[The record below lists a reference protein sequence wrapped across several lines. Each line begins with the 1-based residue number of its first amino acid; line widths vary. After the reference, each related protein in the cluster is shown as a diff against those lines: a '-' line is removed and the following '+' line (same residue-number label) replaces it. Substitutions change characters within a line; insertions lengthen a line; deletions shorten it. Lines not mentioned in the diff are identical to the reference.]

1 MSTRVEDVWPVT
13 PLQEGFLFHSR
24 LAGDGPDS
32 YIVQDTTRIDGPL
45 DTAVLRT
52 AWETVVAR
60 HAPLRACFPEPP
72 GSGGPIQ
79 VIPSAVRLPWRE
91 EDLTGLA
98 HADALAQAAKL
109 AAEER
114 ARRFDLARP
123 PLIRIL
129 LIRIAPAEHHL
140 VVTNHHIL
148 MDGWSLP
155 LLQREVTDLYDAGG
169 DPAGLAPVTPYRD
182 YIAWL
187 SNRDRD
193 GARAAWRSELADA
206 TTPTLLAAPGSG
218 ATAEPGRVEVA
229 LGTHATQRLTAFA
242 RARGLTVNT
251 ITQGAWGLLLGRL
264 LGRTDVTFGATVA
277 GRPPSL
283 PGVERMLG
291 LFITTVP
298 VRVRLPSGRTA
309 GEILDDLQAR
319 QSALIEHQHIG
330 LPEIQHAAGPGAG
343 FDTLVIFENFAAGGA
358 PPALAGLRLT
368 PLHGHNVTH
377 YPLSLAVF
385 PGPELLMV
393 LTHRPD
399 VLSRGEAEQL
409 ANRLTR
415 ILAQIPDDPA
425 VAEIDVLLPGERESL
440 LAAGAPGVGEVTI
453 LDLWAARV
461 AAFPE
466 SLAVDSLTAAE
477 VDARADRWA
486 GWLRFKGVV
495 SGTRVGVLLPR
506 SAELPALFLGIL
518 KAGASF
524 VPVEESYPQDRID
537 FIWHDAQVSLVV
549 DDPTLPEIS
558 APLGEIVVEPS
569 SEAYVM
575 YTSGSTGRPKGVSA
589 THAGVAGVAVNSCW
603 GDAGQKRVLF
613 HAPHAFDAS
622 TFELWTPLLGGGTVV
637 VAPPGQPDLRALI
650 TAHDIDV
657 VHVTAGLFR
666 VLAEED
672 PACFTGVSQV
682 LTGGDV
688 VPPEAVARVRE
699 ALPGV
704 EIRHVYGPTEV
715 TLSATT
721 YLVSAPTS
729 VLPIGGPRDGMRV
742 FVLDEALNPVP
753 AGVVGELYVA
763 GSGIAR
769 GYVGRPGLTA
779 SRFVACPFVP
789 GERMYR
795 TGDLARWTADGLVFA
810 GRADEQVKI
819 RGFRIEPAEIE
830 TVLLAHPQVS
840 QAAVIA
846 RTDGGEKYLVAYL
859 VGTDDVRSYL
869 AERLPDYMIPS
880 AFVLLDELPLT
891 GNGKLDRNALPAPA
905 AVTGSGRAPRTARE
919 EILCGIVGD
928 LLGVTSV
935 GPEDGFFDLG
945 GDSLT
950 AMRLVSRVR
959 SVLGAELAIRDV
971 FTTPTI
977 AALARHLDAPDTRRR
992 PRRTAA
998 ADGPVPL
1005 TWAQREMWQAYRE
1018 HGPSV
1023 TSTIPL
1029 AVRLHGDLDEQ
1040 ALRDAL
1046 ADVAARHEPLRTVY
1060 GFHDGVPVQT
1070 VLPPG
1075 SAPGLGEATGLDAV
1089 LSVPFDLDDG
1099 VPWRAALIR
1108 HSPTEAV
1115 LVIAVHHIAADGWS
1129 MGVLARDL
1137 SSAYTARR
1145 AGQSPRWRPLPLRYA
1160 DFAVWQHDLLT
1171 GEDLSGVRAGLEDR
1185 WRTALAGFPPTP
1197 QILAPGNGQ
1206 ATADAAGTVDVRIPA
1221 EVHEGLVRVARD
1233 TGATLFMVLHA
1244 GLLAA
1249 LERIGAGSDVPVGTA
1264 SAGRADEDVSDLVGL
1279 FAGMVVL
1286 RAGAAGNPAF
1296 TDLVGRARAAALNA
1310 YSAQDLPLGFVSERL
1325 ALPVHPPFEI
1335 VLGLETLPQPPWSLP
1350 GIRAEHLLP
1359 APGGRG
1365 GAMVG
1370 FALDLQEHDTS
1381 DGRPGGLTGRLWHAR
1396 AEHGETAGRLVAA
1409 FRRVLGAAAADPSF
1423 RIGGL
1428 R

>member
-91 EDLTGLA
+91 EDLTGLT

-129 LIRIAPAEHHL
+129 LIRIATAEHHL

-187 SNRDRD
+187 SSRDRD
-193 GARAAWRSELADA
+193 AARAAWRGELADA
-206 TTPTLLAAPGSG
+206 TTPTLLAAPGTG
-218 ATAEPGRVEVA
+218 TTAEPGRVEVT

-251 ITQGAWGLLLGRL
+251 IVQGAWGLLLGRL

-298 VRVRLPSGRTA
+298 VRVRLPHGRTA

-330 LPEIQHAAGPGAG
+330 LPEIQRAAGPGAG

-415 ILAQIPDDPA
+415 ILAQIPGDPA
-425 VAEIDVLLPGERESL
+425 VTDVDVLLPGERESL

-461 AAFPE
+461 AASPD
-466 SLAVDSLTAAE
+466 SPAVDALTTAE
-477 VDARADRWA
+477 VDERSDRWA
-486 GWLRFKGVV
+486 RWLRSKGVV

-506 SAELPALFLGIL
+506 GPDLPALFLGIL

-524 VPVEESYPQDRID
+524 VPVDPSYPAERID
-537 FIWHDAQVSLVV
+537 FIWQDAQVALVIE
-549 DDPTLPEIS
+549 DPTLPDEGDRD
-558 APLGEIVVEPS
+558 PLGVVFPS

-589 THAGVAGVAVNSCW
+589 THAGVAGVAINSCW
-603 GDAGQKRVLF
+603 GSAGQKRVLF
-613 HAPHAFDAS
+613 HAPHTFDAS

-637 VAPPGQPDLRALI
+637 VAPPGQVDVR
-650 TAHDIDV
+650 AHDVDV

-672 PACFTGVSQV
+672 PTCFAGVSQV

-688 VPPEAVARVRE
+688 VPPEAVARVLA
-699 ALPGV
+699 ALPEV

-715 TLSATT
+715 TLCATT
-721 YLVSAPTS
+721 FLVTDPIS
-729 VLPIGGPRDGMRV
+729 VLPIGGPRDGMQV

-753 AGVVGELYVA
+753 NGVIGELYVA
-763 GSGIAR
+763 GSGVAR

-779 SRFVACPFVP
+779 SRFVASPFAS

-795 TGDLARWTADGLVFA
+795 TGDLARWTADGLMFA

-830 TVLLAHPQVS
+830 AVLLAHPQVS
-840 QAAVIA
+840 QAAVVA
-846 RTDGGEKYLVAYL
+846 RSDGGEKYLVAYL
-859 VGTDDVRSYL
+859 VGTDDVWGHL
-869 AERLPDYMIPS
+869 ASRLPDYMIPS

-891 GNGKLDRNALPAPA
+891 DNGKLDRAALPAPA

-919 EILCGIVGD
+919 EILGGIVGD
-928 LLGVTSV
+928 LLGVASV

-977 AALARHLDAPDTRRR
+977 AGLARRLDAPDTRRR
-992 PRRTAA
+992 PHRTAA
-998 ADGPVPL
+998 ADAPTPL

-1023 TSTIPL
+1023 TGTIPL

-1040 ALRDAL
+1040 ALREAL
-1046 ADVAARHEPLRTVY
+1046 ADVADRHEPLRTVY
-1060 GFHDGVPVQT
+1060 GEHDGVPVQT
-1070 VLPPG
+1070 VLPG
-1075 SAPGLGEATGLDAV
+1075 SAPGLGEAADLDAV

-1099 VPWRAALIR
+1099 VPWRTALIR
-1108 HSPTEAV
+1108 HSPEEAA

-1171 GEDLSGVRAGLEDR
+1171 GEDPAGVRANLENR
-1185 WRTALAGFPPTP
+1185 WRTALDGLAPTP
-1197 QILAPGNGQ
+1197 RILAPTDGQ
-1206 ATADAAGTVDVRIPA
+1206 ATPGTAGTVDVRIPA
-1221 EVHEGLVRVARD
+1221 EVHEGLTRVARG

-1249 LERIGAGSDVPVGTA
+1249 LDRIGAGSDVPIGTA
-1264 SAGRADEDVSDLVGL
+1264 SAGRADEDVTDLVGL

-1286 RAGAAGNPAF
+1286 RATADGNPAF
-1296 TDLVGRARAAALNA
+1296 TDLVGRARAAALAA

-1359 APGGRG
+1359 VPGGRG

-1370 FALDLQEHDTS
+1370 FALDLQEHDTA

-1396 AEHGETAGRLVAA
+1396 AEHGDTAGRLVAA
-1409 FRRVLGAAAADPSF
+1409 FQRVLGDAAADPSF
-1423 RIGGL
+1423 RIGDT

>member
-45 DTAVLRT
+45 DSAVLRT

-60 HAPLRACFPEPP
+60 HAPLRACFPEPR
-72 GSGGPIQ
+72 GSDGPIQ

-98 HADALAQAAKL
+98 HDDALTQAAKL

-129 LIRIAPAEHHL
+129 LIRITPDEHHL

-155 LLQREVTDLYDAGG
+155 LLQGEVTELYDAGG

-193 GARAAWRSELADA
+193 AARTAWHGELADA
-206 TTPTLLAAPGSG
+206 PEPTLLAAPGTG
-218 ATAEPGRVEVA
+218 TAVEPGRVEVA
-229 LGTHATQRLTAFA
+229 LGTGATQRLTAFA
-242 RARGLTVNT
+242 RSRGLTVNT
-251 ITQGAWGLLLGRL
+251 IVQGAWGLLLGRL

-283 PGVERMLG
+283 SGVERMLG

-298 VRVRLPSGRTA
+298 VRVRLPYDRPV

-330 LPEIQHAAGPGAG
+330 LPEIQRAAGAGAG
-343 FDTLVIFENFAAGGA
+343 FDTLVIFESFPAGGA
-358 PPALAGLRLT
+358 PAAPAGLRLT

-385 PGPELLMV
+385 PGPDLLMV

-399 VLSRGEAEQL
+399 VLSRAEAERL
-409 ANRLTR
+409 ADRLVR
-415 ILAQIPDDPA
+415 ILTQIPDDVA
-425 VAEIDVLLPGERESL
+425 VAELDVLLPGERESL
-440 LAAGAPGVGEVTI
+440 LAPGGPGVGEVTM
-453 LDLWAARV
+453 LDLWEARV
-461 AAFPE
+461 AADPDG
-466 SLAVDSLTAAE
+466 LAVDALTAAE
-477 VDARADRWA
+477 VDERSDRWA
-486 GWLRFKGVV
+486 RFLQSEGVLP
-495 SGTRVGVLLPR
+495 GTRVGVLLPR
-506 SAELPALFLGIL
+506 GPELPVLFLGIL

-524 VPVEESYPQDRID
+524 VPVEESYPRERID
-537 FIWHDAQVSLVV
+537 FIWQDAQVALVI
-549 DDPTLPEIS
+549 DDPTLPDTDPP
-558 APLGEIVVEPS
+558 PLDDIAVLPS

-603 GDAGQKRVLF
+603 SDARRKRVLF

-622 TFELWTPLLGGGTVV
+622 TFELWTPLLGGGTVI
-637 VAPPGQPDLRALI
+637 VAPPGQPDLRTL
-650 TAHDIDV
+650 TADV

-672 PACFTGVSQV
+672 PTVFAGFSHV

-688 VPPEAVARVRE
+688 VPPEAVARVRQ
-699 ALPGV
+699 ALPDV
-704 EIRHVYGPTEV
+704 EITHVYGPTEV
-715 TLSATT
+715 TLCATT
-721 YLVSAPTS
+721 HLVAAATP
-729 VLPIGGPRDGMRV
+729 VLPIGAPRDGMRV

-763 GSGIAR
+763 GSGVAR
-769 GYVGRPGLTA
+769 GYVGRSGLTA

-795 TGDLARWTADGLVFA
+795 TGDLARWAADGLVFA

-830 TVLLAHPQVS
+830 AVLLSHPEVA

-846 RTDGGEKYLVAYL
+846 RSDGGEKYLVAYL
-859 VGTDDVRSYL
+859 VGTDDVRDHL
-869 AERLPDYMIPS
+869 ASRLPDYMIPS

-891 GNGKLDRNALPAPA
+891 GNGKLDRRALPTPA
-905 AVTGSGRAPRTARE
+905 AVTGTGHTPRTARE
-919 EILCGIVGD
+919 EILCGIVGE

-950 AMRLVSRVR
+950 AMRLVSRIR
-959 SVLGAELAIRDV
+959 SVLGAELTIRHV
-971 FTTPTI
+971 FTTPTV
-977 AALARHLDAPDTRRR
+977 AALARHLDAPDTRHR

-1005 TWAQREMWQAYRE
+1005 TWAQREMWSAHRR

-1023 TSTIPL
+1023 AHTIPL
-1029 AVRLHGDLDEQ
+1029 AARLHGSLDEQ
-1040 ALRDAL
+1040 ALRDAV
-1046 ADVAARHEPLRTVY
+1046 ADVADRHEQLRTVY
-1060 GFHDGVPVQT
+1060 GEHDGVPVQT

-1075 SAPGLGEATGLDAV
+1075 SAPRLGDAPDLDAV
-1089 LSVPFDLDDG
+1089 LSVPFALDDG

-1108 HSPTEAV
+1108 SSPTEAV
-1115 LVIAVHHIAADGWS
+1115 LAIAVHHIAADGWS
-1129 MGVLARDL
+1129 VGVLARDL
-1137 SSAYTARR
+1137 GTAYTARR
-1145 AGQSPRWRPLPLRYA
+1145 NGHLPRWRPLPLRYA
-1160 DFAVWQHDLLT
+1160 DVAVWQHDLLT
-1171 GEDLSGVRAGLEDR
+1171 GDDPDGIRAGLENR
-1185 WRTALAGFPPTP
+1185 WRTALDGLAPTP
-1197 QILAPGNGQ
+1197 SILTPGTGDG
-1206 ATADAAGTVDVRIPA
+1206 TPGTVDVRIPA
-1221 EVHEGLVRVARD
+1221 DVHERLVGVARS

-1244 GLLAA
+1244 GLTVA
-1249 LERIGAGSDVPVGTA
+1249 LERIGAGNDVPVGTA
-1264 SAGRADEDVSDLVGL
+1264 SAGRADEDVTDLVGL

-1286 RAGAAGNPAF
+1286 RATAEGNPTF
-1296 TDLVGRARAAALNA
+1296 TDLVGRARAAALTA
-1310 YSAQDLPLGFVSERL
+1310 YSAQDLPLGFVSDRL

-1335 VLGLETLPQPPWSLP
+1335 VLGLETLPEPPWSFP

-1370 FALDLQEHDTS
+1370 FALDLREHHTA
-1381 DGRPGGLTGRLWHAR
+1381 DGRPDGLTGRLWHACAGR
-1396 AEHGETAGRLVAA
+1396 RDTAGRLTAA
-1409 FRRVLGAAAADPSF
+1409 FQRVLGAAAADPSL
-1423 RIGGL
+1423 RIGDVG
-1428 R
+1428 